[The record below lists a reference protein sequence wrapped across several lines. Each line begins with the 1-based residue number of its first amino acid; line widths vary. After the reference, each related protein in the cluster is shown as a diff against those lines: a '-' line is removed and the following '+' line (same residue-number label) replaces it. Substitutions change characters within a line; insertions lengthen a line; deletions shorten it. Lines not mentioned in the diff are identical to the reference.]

1 MVHFGIPLRV
11 VAPAVFFFKT
21 KKWNRSKDLP
31 ETENIWNVV
40 ERRVTWCLIIVE
52 AKSVFA
58 NVSVDSDN
66 LKLEEHGA

>member
-1 MVHFGIPLRV
+1 MVHFGISLRV
-11 VAPAVFFFKT
+11 VAPAVFCCKT

-40 ERRVTWCLIIVE
+40 EHRVTWCLIIAE

-66 LKLEEHGA
+66 LKL